1 MSFVTVKDQA
11 VAVRLLRSITAK
23 GRIPAG
29 LMLWGPSGVG
39 KRMAAME
46 LAKALNCAAGGGDA
60 CDRCLSCR
68 KAASGNHPDII
79 VVSPAGRTRIIK
91 VDAVERMNETT
102 VYRPFEGGRR
112 IFIIE
117 DADRMNEAA
126 QNHFLKTLEEP
137 ASATVFV
144 LVTANPRQLLPTI
157 RSRCQPVRFGALRRE
172 TVAELLSARCG
183 LSPEAAL
190 PIAALSQGQMG
201 RALDLHESGRRDM
214 VLSVIHRLSSGGDPL
229 LLGEEFAAYLQTVER
244 GVAEA
249 VKRPA
254 AGAGNGGG
262 DIEDEEGDESGEG
275 NGGDLEKEQ
284 LEALIAGRM
293 RLEMYEHIHLFQ
305 SWYRDELVCRAP
317 GGAKH
322 ALNRDHLARLTA
334 AKGGDPAAKLEALD
348 RAWLYLERN
357 INRGR
362 VFRDL
367 FFALAV

>member
-1 MSFVTVKDQA
+1 MSFATVKDQA

-29 LMLWGPSGVG
+29 LMLWGPPGVG

-46 LAKALNCAAGGGDA
+46 LAKALNCAEGGGDP

-79 VVSPAGRTRIIK
+79 IVTPAGRTRIIK
-91 VDAVERMNETT
+91 VEAVETMNGTT

-172 TVAELLSARCG
+172 TVAELLADRCG
-183 LSPEAAL
+183 ISMEAAM

-201 RALDLHESGRRDM
+201 RAMDLCGSPRRDR
-214 VLSVIHRLSSGGDPL
+214 VLSVIHRLASGADPL
-229 LLGEEFAAYLQTVER
+229 LLGEEFAAYLQTVEKD
-244 GVAEA
+244 VADS
-249 VKRPA
+249 VKRPPA
-254 AGAGNGGG
+254 DAGEEDDDMSG
-262 DIEDEEGDESGEG
+262 DG
-275 NGGDLEKEQ
+275 GGDLEKEQ

-305 SWYRDELVCRAP
+305 SWYRDVLVCRAA
-317 GGAKH
+317 GGTEH
-322 ALNRDHLARLTA
+322 ALNQDQTDRLAA
-334 AKGGDPAAKLEALD
+334 AKGGDPAEKLEALD

-357 INRGR
+357 INRAR

>member
-1 MSFVTVKDQA
+1 MSFDTVKDQA

-29 LMLWGPSGVG
+29 LMLWGPPGVG
-39 KRMAAME
+39 KRMAAMA
-46 LAKALNCAAGGGDA
+46 LAKALNCAGGGGDA
-60 CDRCLSCR
+60 CGHCLSCR

-79 VVSPAGRTRIIK
+79 TVAPAGRTRIIK
-91 VDAVERMNETT
+91 VEAVEMMNGTT

-157 RSRCQPVRFGALRRE
+157 RSRCQSVRFGALRRE
-172 TVAELLSARCG
+172 TVAGLLADRCG

-201 RALDLHESGRRDM
+201 RAMDLCGTPRREM
-214 VLSVIHRLSSGGDPL
+214 VLSVIYRLASGGDPL
-229 LLGEEFAAYLQTVER
+229 LLGEEFAAYLQTVEK
-244 GVAEA
+244 GIADSL
-249 VKRPA
+249 KRPVEA
-254 AGAGNGGG
+254 AADG
-262 DIEDEEGDESGEG
+262 EDDLSAEG
-275 NGGDLEKEQ
+275 GGDLEKEQ

-293 RLEMYEHIHLFQ
+293 RLEMCEHIHLFQ
-305 SWYRDELVCRAP
+305 SWYRDELVCRTP
-317 GGAKH
+317 GGGDH
-322 ALNRDHLARLTA
+322 VLNRDQMDRLAA
-334 AKGGDPAAKLEALD
+334 NKGGDPAAKLEALD

-357 INRGR
+357 INRAR